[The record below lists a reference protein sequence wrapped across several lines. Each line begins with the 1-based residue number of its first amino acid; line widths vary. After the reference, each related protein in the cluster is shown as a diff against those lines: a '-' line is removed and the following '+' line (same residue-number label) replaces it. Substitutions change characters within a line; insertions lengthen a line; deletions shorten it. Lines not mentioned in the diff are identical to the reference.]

1 VTPLA
6 ALAATA
12 TGEPVAEGLQISGAL
27 TGVAPLTA
35 LPATGV
41 EAAVADA
48 ALATEGELITGAI
61 FAPEDAAV
69 EGVLRRGTLF
79 LKGVGAL
86 TVLLPT
92 IDEGVL
98 ASGALIGVVTL
109 VALPTAEVSGT
120 VVEGLLTS
128 GALITPA
135 PALPTAVPATEGA
148 RVMVA
153 LTVVT
158 LLTEAGD
165 AVGGGVLVNKALTG
179 VAPLTALPAVGAVVE
194 GVLLRGLTGVALLT
208 ALPAVAVNPVVEGV
222 LLRGLTGVAPLTA
235 LPAVD
240 PVVDGVLL
248 RGLTGVATLIALLH
262 ADDSGTVVDGVLT
275 RGALTGVEP
284 LTATPLAEAGNAV
297 VKGVLVKV
305 ALTGAAPLTT
315 LLPADEGPTAEE
327 VLTTTPTGVALL
339 TALLPLVAGE
349 AVLVNV
355 ALTGVAPL
363 TVLPPTAEGPVVEG
377 LLIRALTGV
386 AVLTALL
393 PLKPGDAVLVNVAL
407 TGVAPLTVLPPTAE
421 GPAVEG
427 LLIRGLTGVAVLTA
441 LLPLKAGDAVLVKV
455 ALTGV
460 APLTV
465 LPATA
470 ESIFVEEVLIRGL
483 TGVAVL
489 TALLPIEA
497 DDAETEGE
505 LITGALTGVPFL
517 TALPATD
524 EGCAV
529 VVAFISGT
537 LTEVVL
543 LTTLLPPD
551 ADEGMPIRGPLT
563 AVVQLT
569 ALPTDTDDTVP
580 NLGVVALTA
589 VPIVDAEEGVVVGVL
604 NLGLLPGVTVLIPL
618 TVVGVLSLG
627 LLPGVT
633 VLIPLTVAAALLGVT
648 ALPGKL
654 VVDTADAVVDGVLG
668 LGQLL
673 GVAALTPPAV
683 LDGVLILGP
692 LDTAGPLLPEG
703 GGPQATLL
711 PADPVLNCGELPK
724 LVVLEAIDPV
734 DRIVLIIGTVE
745 KRGLLDTAGI
755 RTDPV
760 LTVPRE
766 LDDGVPGRTVL
777 PEGAA
782 AHTIPDNGI
791 VGGFEAALDCGL
803 LEEFMVLL
811 LLTTPRPNDTEDEVT
826 AGLKRAALV
835 AIGPLVAP
843 NVDGED
849 TSGRL
854 NGEGA
859 LGVLSNNGCDVDDGV
874 PGLGLLA
881 GEGGLTALPKPDTL
895 ETD

>member
-1 VTPLA
+1 
-6 ALAATA
+6 
-12 TGEPVAEGLQISGAL
+12 
-27 TGVAPLTA
+27 
-35 LPATGV
+35 
-41 EAAVADA
+41 
-48 ALATEGELITGAI
+48 
-61 FAPEDAAV
+61 
-69 EGVLRRGTLF
+69 
-79 LKGVGAL
+79 
-86 TVLLPT
+86 
-92 IDEGVL
+92 
-98 ASGALIGVVTL
+98 
-109 VALPTAEVSGT
+109 
-120 VVEGLLTS
+120 
-128 GALITPA
+128 
-135 PALPTAVPATEGA
+135 
-148 RVMVA
+148 
-153 LTVVT
+153 
-158 LLTEAGD
+158 
-165 AVGGGVLVNKALTG
+165 
-179 VAPLTALPAVGAVVE
+179 
-194 GVLLRGLTGVALLT
+194 
-208 ALPAVAVNPVVEGV
+208 
-222 LLRGLTGVAPLTA
+222 
-235 LPAVD
+235 
-240 PVVDGVLL
+240 
-248 RGLTGVATLIALLH
+248 
-262 ADDSGTVVDGVLT
+262 
-275 RGALTGVEP
+275 
-284 LTATPLAEAGNAV
+284 
-297 VKGVLVKV
+297 
-305 ALTGAAPLTT
+305 
-315 LLPADEGPTAEE
+315 
-327 VLTTTPTGVALL
+327 
-339 TALLPLVAGE
+339 
-349 AVLVNV
+349 
-355 ALTGVAPL
+355 
-363 TVLPPTAEGPVVEG
+363 
-377 LLIRALTGV
+377 
-386 AVLTALL
+386 
-393 PLKPGDAVLVNVAL
+393 
-407 TGVAPLTVLPPTAE
+407 
-421 GPAVEG
+421 
-427 LLIRGLTGVAVLTA
+427 
-441 LLPLKAGDAVLVKV
+441 VLVKV

-465 LPATA
+465 LPPTA